1 MLKTEVRGRTL
12 LLTLDRPEVRNAWN
26 PELARG
32 LHEAWQ
38 RLVSD
43 DELWSCVVTG
53 TGPFFSAGLD
63 LKDPPVKEAPLAM
76 PNLSVTCD
84 KPIITA
90 VEVGAIGYGAVF
102 CLLSDMVVAGQSA
115 YFLYPEGR
123 MGAFQGMMGGFPGRL
138 QYKAGLQWIMTGAR
152 MPAARAREIGMV
164 NEVVSDGT
172 ATESALALA
181 EQINQNAPLVI
192 QAMKALALSTVTKGP
207 MEENFRN
214 NQLLA
219 RIVASEDYKEGVAA
233 FLQRRPTQFKG
244 R

>member
-1 MLKTEVRGRTL
+1 MIQLEVKGHTL
-12 LLTLDRPEVRNAWN
+12 VVTLDRPKVKNAWN
-26 PELARG
+26 PALAQG
-32 LHEAWQ
+32 LHTAWQ
-38 RLVSD
+38 RLVD
-43 DELWSCVVTG
+43 DDQLWSCVVTG
-53 TGPFFSAGLD
+53 NGDFFSAGLD
-63 LKDPPVKEAPLAM
+63 LKDPPGDLAPAAM
-76 PNLSVTCD
+76 PNLAVACD

-90 VEVGAIGYGAVF
+90 VEGGAIGYGAVF
-102 CLLSDMVVAGQSA
+102 CLMSDMVIAGESA

-138 QYKAGLQWIMTGAR
+138 QYKAGLQWIMTAEP
-152 MPAARAREIGMV
+152 MEAPRAREIGMV

-172 ATESALALA
+172 AAERALALA
-181 EQINQNAPLVI
+181 DRINQNAPLVI

-214 NQLLA
+214 NRLLA

>member
-1 MLKTEVRGRTL
+1 MEG
-12 LLTLDRPEVRNAWN
+12 
-26 PELARG
+26 
-32 LHEAWQ
+32 
-38 RLVSD
+38 
-43 DELWSCVVTG
+43 
-53 TGPFFSAGLD
+53 
-63 LKDPPVKEAPLAM
+63 
-76 PNLSVTCD
+76 
-84 KPIITA
+84 
-90 VEVGAIGYGAVF
+90 GAIGYGAVF
-102 CLLSDMVVAGQSA
+102 CLLSEMGVAGQSA

-233 FLQRRPTQFKG
+233 FLQRRPTQFQG

>member
-1 MLKTEVRGRTL
+1 MIQLEVKGHTL
-12 LLTLDRPEVRNAWN
+12 LVTLDRPKVKNAWN
-26 PELARG
+26 PAQAQG
-32 LHEAWQ
+32 LHDAWQ
-38 RLVSD
+38 RLVGD
-43 DELWSCVVTG
+43 DQLWSCVVTG
-53 TGPFFSAGLD
+53 SGNFFSAGLD
-63 LKDPPVKEAPLAM
+63 LKDPPVDQAPLAM
-76 PNLSVTCD
+76 PNLAVTCD

-90 VEVGAIGYGAVF
+90 VEGGAIGYGAVF
-102 CLLSDMVVAGQSA
+102 CLLSDMVIAGESA

-138 QYKAGLQWIMTGAR
+138 QYKAGLQWIMTGEP
-152 MPAARAREIGMV
+152 MAAPRAREIGMV
-164 NEVVSDGT
+164 NEVVPDGT
-172 ATESALALA
+172 ALDRALALA
-181 EQINQNAPLVI
+181 ERINQNAPLVI

-214 NQLLA
+214 NRLLA

>member
-1 MLKTEVRGRTL
+1 MLKTEIRGRTL
-12 LLTLDRPEVRNAWN
+12 VLTLDRPEVRNAWN
-26 PELARG
+26 PALARG
-32 LHEAWQ
+32 LHEAWK

-53 TGPFFSAGLD
+53 TGAFFSAGLD
-63 LKDPPVKEAPLAM
+63 LKDPPVNEAPLAM

-90 VEVGAIGYGAVF
+90 VEGGAIGYGAVF

-164 NEVVSDGT
+164 NEVVPDGT

-181 EQINQNAPLVI
+181 EQINQNTPLVI

>member
-1 MLKTEVRGRTL
+1 MIKLEVKGRTL
-12 LLTLDRPEVRNAWN
+12 LVTLDRPKVRNAWN
-26 PELARG
+26 PELAQG

-38 RLVSD
+38 RLVTD

-63 LKDPPVKEAPLAM
+63 LKDPPVNQAPLAM
-76 PNLSVTCD
+76 PNLSVPCD

-90 VEVGAIGYGAVF
+90 VEGGAIGYAAVF
-102 CLLSDMVVAGQSA
+102 CLLSDMVIAGESA

-138 QYKAGLQWIMTGAR
+138 QYKAGLQWIMTGEP
-152 MPAARAREIGMV
+152 MAAPRAREIGMV
-164 NEVVSDGT
+164 NEVVPDGS
-172 ATESALALA
+172 ATERALALA
-181 EQINQNAPLVI
+181 EKINQNAPLVI

-214 NQLLA
+214 NRLLA
-219 RIVASEDYKEGVAA
+219 RIVASEDFKEGVAA

>member
-1 MLKTEVRGRTL
+1 MIKLEVKGRTL
-12 LLTLDRPEVRNAWN
+12 LVTLDRPKVRNAWN
-26 PELARG
+26 PELAQG

-38 RLVSD
+38 RLVTD

-63 LKDPPVKEAPLAM
+63 LKDPPVNQTPLAM
-76 PNLSVTCD
+76 PNLSVPCD

-90 VEVGAIGYGAVF
+90 VEGGAIGYAAVF
-102 CLLSDMVVAGQSA
+102 CLLSDMVIAGESA

-138 QYKAGLQWIMTGAR
+138 QYKAGLQWIMTGEP
-152 MPAARAREIGMV
+152 MAAPRAREIGMV
-164 NEVVSDGT
+164 NEVVPDGS
-172 ATESALALA
+172 ATERALALA
-181 EQINQNAPLVI
+181 EKINQNAPLVI

-214 NQLLA
+214 NRLLA
-219 RIVASEDYKEGVAA
+219 RIVASEDFKEGVAA

>member
-1 MLKTEVRGRTL
+1 MIKLEVKGRTL
-12 LLTLDRPEVRNAWN
+12 LVTLDRPKVRNAWN
-26 PELARG
+26 PELAQG

-38 RLVSD
+38 RLVTD

-53 TGPFFSAGLD
+53 TGSFFSAGLD
-63 LKDPPVKEAPLAM
+63 LKDPPVNQAPLAM
-76 PNLSVTCD
+76 PNLSVPCD

-90 VEVGAIGYGAVF
+90 VEGGAIGYAAVF
-102 CLLSDMVVAGQSA
+102 CLLSDMVIAGESA

-138 QYKAGLQWIMTGAR
+138 QYKAGLQWIMTGEP
-152 MPAARAREIGMV
+152 MAAPRAREIGMV
-164 NEVVSDGT
+164 NEVVPDGS
-172 ATESALALA
+172 ATERALALA
-181 EQINQNAPLVI
+181 EKINQNAPLVI

-214 NQLLA
+214 NRLLA
-219 RIVASEDYKEGVAA
+219 RIVASEDFKEGVAA